1 MCNVVGLRKYLRLPE
16 DTDEDLSLY
25 LDAAMFKAEA
35 AGVPTQLD
43 NSQWELFIYS
53 LAAMYYDSRGA
64 DIGERA
70 QQMINSFVLE
80 LRHAP
85 KFYR

>member
-1 MCNVVGLRKYLRLPE
+1 MNVVGLRKYLRLPE
-16 DTDEDLSLY
+16 DTDEDLDLY
-25 LDAAMFKAEA
+25 LHAAMSKAHA
-35 AGVPTQLD
+35 AGVPDLPD
-43 NSQWELFIYS
+43 NGQWELFIYS
-53 LAAMYYDSRGA
+53 IAAMYYDSRGA

-85 KFYR
+85 EF